1 MIIKRETRH
10 RKLTMNLRKIK
21 YLYFTFY
28 LIFVHLLFAQSNVSD
43 LSFEYL
49 TISDG
54 LSQNTVLSIVQDSTG
69 YLWFGTRDGLNR
81 YDGYTLKKYYSD
93 FANPNSLSSNEI
105 TVLDVAPDGV
115 IWIGTNNGLNSFD
128 PLTENFTQYFHSDSD
143 TVSVSNNSIRTI
155 AHNSNGDVFVGTDD
169 GLSIFSKGKFQN
181 YKIGCRNNTKKS
193 RIVISLAV
201 DVNENLWV
209 GGRQFLMKYDSKT
222 KKIEEV
228 KIFSKKNR
236 KLQVQSMVFAND
248 TELWI
253 GTITGIMKYDIVT
266 HEKNLNLQQEIKF
279 NPFVRQYLRELY
291 KDTNG
296 NIWFA
301 EWNGLRIFE
310 KDTKKIVFYKKSVIE
325 GSLNN
330 NAINTIFED
339 KSGGIWLGTS
349 FGGVNYCAPAKKKFN
364 VINHKLGLSN
374 DIVSAIAED
383 KFGNL
388 WLGTIGGGLNKV
400 DKKTGKVEVINRENA
415 GLINNL
421 IRVIKIDG
429 SDIWIGDWGNNLT
442 KYSPSTRKV
451 KLINLATLGFV
462 LHPSNTIK
470 DIEIDDKHNL
480 WVATSRNGIFKF
492 TSKNRVENFS
502 TDSSNYLGNNLVK
515 EIFFDHK
522 NVMWAITDIGLSK
535 YDEESNSFKRLKFTT
550 GNTRIEN
557 NKMFSVYVDDE
568 NIFWLGTNG
577 NGLFKI
583 DIINE
588 NCQQYTVGKNIP
600 NNVVYGILPDSD
612 GYLWLSTNKG
622 LAKFN
627 PKTATSVNFT
637 AKDGLQSNEFNDNAF
652 LKTSD
657 GKLIFGGIAGV
668 NIINPA
674 SINTNKYIPPIVIT
688 NVKFLNQ
695 TDNDMNYLK
704 KITSDRF
711 EINYDQADF
720 TVQFS
725 ALNFLQS
732 QNNRYAYKLEPIN
745 KNWIYLEHQRSLTF
759 TNLSHG
765 KYTLKIKGSNN
776 DGLWNEEGTKLSI
789 VVLPPFW
796 LKWWFILIVVLF
808 FSGIIF
814 LAIYLKIRSLIKV
827 ERLRTKIASDLHD
840 DVGASLTKI
849 AMNASLLNYETER
862 ERIKKRVKTLNTLSQ
877 EVISVMSDIVWSI
890 DARND
895 TVQDMIDRMKNFVF
909 NHVAE
914 SEMDVNFNSEC
925 LINNEKLKINIRQNI
940 YLIFKEA
947 FHNAVKYSNSKQ
959 IDVSLSATKKGI
971 KLKIVDNGVGLQR
984 KNNNLGNGL
993 RNMQLRADRINGEL
1007 QLVNENGLTIILM
1020 VKKI

>member
-1 MIIKRETRH
+1 MQS
-10 RKLTMNLRKIK
+10 
-21 YLYFTFY
+21 
-28 LIFVHLLFAQSNVSD
+28 LFAQSGVDD

-81 YDGYTLKKYYSD
+81 YDGYTFKKYYSD

-105 TVLDVAPDGV
+105 NVIDVAPDGV
-115 IWIGTNNGLNSFD
+115 IWIGTNNGLNVFN
-128 PLTENFTQYFHSDSD
+128 PLTEKFTHYFHSDSD
-143 TVSVSNNSIRTI
+143 TTSLCDNSIRTI
-155 AHNSNGDVFVGTDD
+155 VHNSKGEIFVGTDN
-169 GLSIFSKGKFQN
+169 GFSVFSENKFQN
-181 YKIGCRNNTKKS
+181 YKIGHTNNTKKS
-193 RIVISLAV
+193 RMVISLAI
-201 DVNENLWV
+201 DVNENLWI
-209 GGRQFLMKYDSKT
+209 GGRQFLVKYDSKT
-222 KKIEEV
+222 KEINEV
-228 KIFSKKNR
+228 NIFPAKNE
-236 KLQVQSMVFAND
+236 KLQVQSLVFANEE
-248 TELWI
+248 ELWI
-253 GTITGIMKYDIVT
+253 GTITGIVKYNIIT
-266 HEKNLNLQQEIKF
+266 KEKNFNLQREIMF
-279 NPFVRQYLRELY
+279 NPLVRQYLRKLY
-291 KDTNG
+291 KDTSG
-296 NIWFA
+296 NLWFA

-310 KDTKKIVFYKKSVIE
+310 KNTKKIVSYKKSEKE

-339 KSGGIWLGTS
+339 RSGGIWLGTS
-349 FGGVNYCAPAKKKFN
+349 FGGVNYCAPSKRKFN

-374 DIVSAIAED
+374 DIVSAIDED
-383 KFGNL
+383 KLGNL
-388 WLGTIGGGLNKV
+388 WLGTIGGGLNKI
-400 DKKTGKVEVINRENA
+400 DKITGKVKIVNKENA
-415 GLINNL
+415 GLVNNL
-421 IRVIKIDG
+421 IRVIKID
-429 SDIWIGDWGNNLT
+429 SNDIWIGDWGNNLT
-442 KYSPSTRKV
+442 RYSPSTKKV
-451 KLINLATLGFV
+451 KLINLANLGFV

-492 TSKNRVENFS
+492 DSKNKVENFS
-502 TDSSNYLGNNLVK
+502 TDSLNYLGNNLVK
-515 EIFFDHK
+515 EIFFDRK
-522 NVMWAITDIGLSK
+522 NVMWAITDVGLSK
-535 YDEESNSFKRLKFTT
+535 YEEGSNSFKRLEFTT
-550 GNTRIEN
+550 DDTRIEN
-557 NKMFSVYVDDE
+557 NKMFSVYVDDK
-568 NIFWLGTNG
+568 NTFWLGTNG
-577 NGLFKI
+577 NGLFRI
-583 DIINE
+583 DIANQ

-637 AKDGLQSNEFNDNAF
+637 VKDGLQSNEFNDNAF

-657 GKLIFGGIAGV
+657 GKLIFGGIAGL
-668 NIINPA
+668 NIINPTA
-674 SINTNKYIPPIVIT
+674 INTNKYIPPIVIT
-688 NVKFLNQ
+688 HIKFLNQ
-695 TDNDMNYLK
+695 IDSDVSYLEK
-704 KITSDRF
+704 MKNGRF
-711 EINYDQADF
+711 EINYNQADF

-732 QNNRYAYKLEPIN
+732 RNNRYAYKLEPIN
-745 KNWIYLEHQRSLTF
+745 ENWIYLEHQRSLTF

-765 KYTLKIKGSNN
+765 EYTLKIKGSNN
-776 DGLWNEEGTKLSI
+776 DGLWNEEGIELSI

-796 LKWWFILIVVLF
+796 LKWWFIVIVVLF

-849 AMNASLLNYETER
+849 SMNASLLNYETEPD
-862 ERIKKRVKTLNTLSQ
+862 RIKKRVKTLNNLSQ

-895 TVQDMIDRMKNFVF
+895 TVQDMIDRMKNFAF

-914 SEMDVNFNSEC
+914 SEIDVNFNSEC
-925 LINNEKLKINIRQNI
+925 SINTEKLKINIRQNI

-959 IDVSLSATKKGI
+959 IDVYLSANNNGVE
-971 KLKIVDNGVGLQR
+971 LKIVDNGIGLQK

-993 RNMQLRADRINGEL
+993 RNMQLRADRINGKL
-1007 QLVNENGLTIILM
+1007 QLLNENGLTITLM